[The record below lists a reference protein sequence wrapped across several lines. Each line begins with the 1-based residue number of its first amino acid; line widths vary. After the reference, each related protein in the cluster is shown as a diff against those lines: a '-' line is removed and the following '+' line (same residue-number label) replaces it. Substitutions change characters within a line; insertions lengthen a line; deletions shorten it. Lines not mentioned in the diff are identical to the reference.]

1 MTMNGTEE
9 LGAKN
14 LIKELI
20 EPILGNHNLQT
31 IAATGTTGIAIDYH
45 FLSTLPFIITMVG
58 GSLGIVLTSL
68 MIAHKWIQIKKEL
81 LDE

>member
-1 MTMNGTEE
+1 MNVTEE
-9 LGAKN
+9 TGAKN

-20 EPILGNHNLQT
+20 EPILGNHKLQT
-31 IAATGTTGIAIDYH
+31 LTATGTTGIAIDYH
-45 FLSTLPFIITMVG
+45 VLSTLPVIITIIG